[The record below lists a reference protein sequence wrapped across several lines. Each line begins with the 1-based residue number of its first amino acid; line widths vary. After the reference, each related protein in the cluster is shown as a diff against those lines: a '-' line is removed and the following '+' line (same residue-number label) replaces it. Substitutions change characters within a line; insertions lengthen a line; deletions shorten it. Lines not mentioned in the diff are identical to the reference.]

1 MMKSRRPRHKTSGDL
16 SNKMRVRNAGV
27 AQFNINYRKIGYM
40 YKMMYSFWVEAE
52 HVSLDLFCFFNN
64 KKWIPTLETLHTQ
77 KNGDISELGRTH
89 NL

>member
-1 MMKSRRPRHKTSGDL
+1 MMIKLCSLVATKRNHWYLFPLFCLLMMKSRRPRHKTSGDL

-52 HVSLDLFCFFNN
+52 HVSLDLFCFVF
-64 KKWIPTLETLHTQ
+64 
-77 KNGDISELGRTH
+77 
-89 NL
+89 